1 MNSPSLKGLLKEDIF
16 VMCGIAGI
24 LGFHGDKSYHLKAM
38 TNALVHR
45 GPDDSG
51 VWVDEASGVGLG
63 HRRLAILD
71 LTPAGHQPM
80 ASQSGRYEITFNG
93 EIYNFLELRAE
104 LENRG
109 HRFRGRSDTEVMLA
123 TFDEWGL
130 VKALSR
136 FVGMFAFALWD
147 GHDRSMHLVRD
158 RLGKKPLYYCW
169 ADDVF
174 LFGSE
179 LKALRAHPAFKFEL
193 DRNAVALYMRYGYV
207 PAPYTIYKDVF
218 KLPPGTILRV
228 VPSIPG
234 NVEGPCQYWSIHE
247 DAAHGEPSCLKSDV
261 GYAIA
266 QLDHLL
272 RDAVKVRM
280 ISDVPL
286 GAFLSGGI
294 DSSLVVALMQSQ
306 SGSPVRTFTIGF
318 EESDFDEAKHA
329 KAVAKHLGTNH
340 TEFYVTAE
348 ESKSVIPL
356 LPDLYDEPFSDSS
369 QIPTYLV
376 SKLARQHVTVALSGD
391 GGDES
396 FFGYKRYRTAR
407 YLWGPI
413 HWLPEAMRSSIAGV
427 LSMVSP
433 TVLKDL
439 LPWITPELNKH
450 GRSGTVGDKLQKA
463 ASLLKAKNPEH
474 LYQALVSHWEMPENV
489 ILSAEE
495 PMLPH
500 HVSFHA
506 NDRNSFCSY
515 MMYQDTVRYLPDDI
529 LVKVDRANMG
539 VSLECR
545 NPLLDHRVVEYA
557 WTLPLNMKYND
568 GQGKW
573 ILRQLLEKYLPKE
586 YINRPKSGFTVPI
599 ASWLRGP
606 LREWA
611 EDLLNKERLNRDGFL
626 NSTLI
631 RRRWEE
637 HLSGTRNWHRQLWDV
652 LIFQCWLDRWRYA

>member
-1 MNSPSLKGLLKEDIF
+1 
-16 VMCGIAGI
+16 
-24 LGFHGDKSYHLKAM
+24 
-38 TNALVHR
+38 
-45 GPDDSG
+45 
-51 VWVDEASGVGLG
+51 
-63 HRRLAILD
+63 
-71 LTPAGHQPM
+71 
-80 ASQSGRYEITFNG
+80 
-93 EIYNFLELRAE
+93 
-104 LENRG
+104 
-109 HRFRGRSDTEVMLA
+109 
-123 TFDEWGL
+123 
-130 VKALSR
+130 
-136 FVGMFAFALWD
+136 
-147 GHDRSMHLVRD
+147 
-158 RLGKKPLYYCW
+158 
-169 ADDVF
+169 
-174 LFGSE
+174 
-179 LKALRAHPAFKFEL
+179 
-193 DRNAVALYMRYGYV
+193 MRYGYV

-218 KLPPGTILRV
+218 KLLPGTILRV

-261 GYAIA
+261 GDAIA

-272 RDAVKVRM
+272 HDAVKVRM

-318 EESDFDEAKHA
+318 EESDFNEAEHA

-356 LPDLYDEPFSDSS
+356 LPELYDEPFSDSS

-463 ASLLKAKNPEH
+463 ASLLKAKNPEY

-489 ILSAEE
+489 VLSAKE
-495 PMLPH
+495 PVIPH
-500 HVSFHA
+500 RASIRA

-557 WTLPLNMKYND
+557 WTLPLHMKYNN

-606 LREWA
+606 LREWT
-611 EDLLNKERLNRDGFL
+611 EDLLNKERLNRDGFF
-626 NSTLI
+626 NSALI

-637 HLSGTRNWHRQLWDV
+637 HLSGTRNWHRQLWAA
-652 LIFQCWLDRWRYA
+652 LMFQCWLDRWRYL

>member
-24 LGFHGDKSYHLKAM
+24 LGFYGDKSYHLKAM

-123 TFDEWGL
+123 AFDEWGL

-147 GHDRSMHLVRD
+147 GHDRAMHLVRD

-179 LKALRAHPAFKFEL
+179 LKALRAHPAFKFEP

-228 VPSIPG
+228 VPSSPG
-234 NVEGPCQYWSIHE
+234 NVEAPCQYWSIHE
-247 DAAHGEPSCLKSDV
+247 DAAHGEPSYLKSGV
-261 GYAIA
+261 GDAIA

-318 EESDFDEAKHA
+318 EEADFNEAEHA

-356 LPDLYDEPFSDSS
+356 LPELYDEPFSDSS

-450 GRSGTVGDKLQKA
+450 GRSGTVWDKLQKA
-463 ASLLKAKNPEH
+463 ASLLKAKNPEY
-474 LYQALVSHWEMPENV
+474 LYQALVSCWEMPENV
-489 ILSAEE
+489 VLSAKE
-495 PMLPH
+495 PVIPH
-500 HVSFHA
+500 RASIRA

-557 WTLPLNMKYND
+557 WTLPLHMKYNN

-606 LREWA
+606 LREWT
-611 EDLLNKERLNRDGFL
+611 EDLLNKERLNRDGFF
-626 NSTLI
+626 NSALI

-637 HLSGTRNWHRQLWDV
+637 HLSGTRNWHRQLWAA
-652 LIFQCWLDRWRYA
+652 LMFQCWLDRWRYL